1 MSFDL
6 NLNTACNHK
15 IFREL
20 VTLEDDL
27 RSLRVQKP
35 LAASNVD
42 VYASNNPVLKSN
54 YLIIY
59 DPLTLN
65 IQQPRMIYLKK
76 KWKTTEDFFEI
87 SYVTLKGFCP
97 KCVGLGEIDDISYDV
112 RGGLCC
118 IRDENLLLQNMEK
131 FTVTNLQS
139 NPFHLFIGTS
149 LVKLLGQKIGD
160 MSYITAKV
168 TQEINSTLSVLK
180 DLQSQYKYTNRPV
193 TSGELLDEILSI
205 KVSFDQQDPT
215 IVRADVDA
223 RAVSGRSVEY
233 TQYLKL

>member
-42 VYASNNPVLKSN
+42 VYASDNFIPKSN
-54 YLIIY
+54 YIIIY
-59 DPLTLN
+59 DSLTLS

-76 KWKTTEDFFEI
+76 KWKSTEDFFEI

-112 RGGLCC
+112 RGGLLS

-160 MSYITAKV
+160 MSI
-168 TQEINSTLSVLK
+168 
-180 DLQSQYKYTNRPV
+180 
-193 TSGELLDEILSI
+193 
-205 KVSFDQQDPT
+205 
-215 IVRADVDA
+215 
-223 RAVSGRSVEY
+223 
-233 TQYLKL
+233 